1 MWVHVSFGGCATNLL
16 FLVVHADCLCF
27 YTCCVRVE
35 SFLCCAVCVFCPLC
49 LPFDPLVGLG
59 ASSSSDC
66 DAITLLAYSG
76 AALLL

>member
-1 MWVHVSFGGCATNLL
+1 MSLL
-16 FLVVHADCLCF
+16 SVCLVYVLYAYVRMF
-27 YTCCVRVE
+27 CVI
-35 SFLCCAVCVFCPLC
+35 LCVFVLCICPLT
-49 LPFDPLVGLG
+49 PGGFG

>member
-1 MWVHVSFGGCATNLL
+1 MAVCLLL
-16 FLVVHADCLCF
+16 FVLFPHVVNANVGMYLCS
-27 YTCCVRVE
+27 T
-35 SFLCCAVCVFCPLC
+35 VCVFVLSIRPLT
-49 LPFDPLVGLG
+49 PGGFG